1 METSQPLTTP
11 LASCLSMGA
20 CSGGSISECPAD
32 DIDVPVE
39 RFIDYGRDRGFSGVP
54 PTRF

>member
-20 CSGGSISECPAD
+20 CSGGSISEGPAD